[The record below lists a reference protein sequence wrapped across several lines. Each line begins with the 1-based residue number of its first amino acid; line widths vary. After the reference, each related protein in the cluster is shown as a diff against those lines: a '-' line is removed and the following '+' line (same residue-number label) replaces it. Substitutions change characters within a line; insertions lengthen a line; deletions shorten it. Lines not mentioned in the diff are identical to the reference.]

1 MSVVLTPTY
10 PFARYDMSDS
20 DGHSLRPL
28 ASCAGRDL
36 RDDIFRAI
44 SARETD
50 PMGHAA
56 LPADDHAADQSAKGL
71 LFPLTAPNKGVG
83 TSTKRGLWLEV
94 KCDKTGDARHSS
106 FNKHP

>member
-1 MSVVLTPTY
+1 
-10 PFARYDMSDS
+10 MSDS

-50 PMGHAA
+50 PMGHGA
-56 LPADDHAADQSAKGL
+56 LPADDHAADQSARGL
-71 LFPLTAPNKGVG
+71 LFPIVPLDGAQQ
-83 TSTKRGLWLEV
+83 RGWYFDEEGLV
-94 KCDKTGDARHSS
+94 AGSKMR
-106 FNKHP
+106 